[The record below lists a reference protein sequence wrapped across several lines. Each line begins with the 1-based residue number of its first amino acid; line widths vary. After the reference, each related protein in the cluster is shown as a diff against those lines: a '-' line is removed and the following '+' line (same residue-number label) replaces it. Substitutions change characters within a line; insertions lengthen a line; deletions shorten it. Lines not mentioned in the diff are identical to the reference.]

1 MQWLNTWKV
10 SQGRIERLLVGQR
23 QRVFESVQ
31 AVRELFV
38 SLCDGFF
45 LASVAFVQKVRDVT
59 EFTSQVFLTST

>member
-1 MQWLNTWKV
+1 MGSRRDAMVEHLE
-10 SQGRIERLLVGQR
+10 GLVGQR

-31 AVRELFV
+31 AVRELFI